1 MRPATVRRLL
11 GLAAIVVMLAIMLVP
26 TLRRYL
32 GQRDQI
38 ATLEH
43 SIVEQQRQVD
53 DLMRERAKWDD
64 QAFLEQQIRSRLHF
78 VKPGETSY
86 TVLDPQT
93 GRRTSVDAEVVGV
106 DLEEQQLPWYSKVW
120 TSLSSADRL
129 GLDPTVA
136 PAEGGPTP
144 TPQPTI
150 SDTPRPGST
159 PSGSAPG
166 GRTSPGASPTR

>member
-32 GQRDQI
+32 EQRDQI

-86 TVLDPQT
+86 TVLDPQR
-93 GRRTSVDAEVVGV
+93 GRRTSVDAQVVGV
-106 DLEEQQLPWYSKVW
+106 DLEAQQVPWYSKVW

>member
-32 GQRDQI
+32 EQRDQI

-93 GRRTSVDAEVVGV
+93 GRRTSVDAQVVGV
-106 DLEEQQLPWYSKVW
+106 DLEAGTITIGL
-120 TSLSSADRL
+120 LSDLTGPFSPLVQIINTGHDLYWASVNEAGGVN
-129 GLDPTVA
+129 GLNVELDSIDNQDEP
-136 PAEGGPTP
+136 PALAAE
-144 TPQPTI
+144 
-150 SDTPRPGST
+150 
-159 PSGSAPG
+159 
-166 GRTSPGASPTR
+166 

>member
-1 MRPATVRRLL
+1 MVVAAAALPV
-11 GLAAIVVMLAIMLVP
+11 GELADQ
-26 TLRRYL
+26 
-32 GQRDQI
+32 QRDGE
-38 ATLEH
+38 A
-43 SIVEQQRQVD
+43 D
-53 DLMRERAKWDD
+53 
-64 QAFLEQQIRSRLHF
+64 
-78 VKPGETSY
+78 PGQ
-86 TVLDPQT
+86 D
-93 GRRTSVDAEVVGV
+93 GDAEHVEPAQVGV
-106 DLEEQQLPWYSKVW
+106 DLEAQQLPWYSKVW